1 MRAHPQTRPSPAMNT
16 PRQPADDAPDTQQIL
31 ARATERLPAG
41 ADGRRPYAGD
51 VTPNEAWQLMGRPGV
66 RFIDVRS
73 PEEHRY
79 VGHVPGSEL
88 VVWRGT
94 GEEQVDQFM
103 KELGERAAPDEVV
116 LLLCRSG
123 VRSVRAATAATAR
136 GFSRACNILEGFEGK
151 LDANGQRGHLDGW
164 RKTGLPWKQD

>member
-1 MRAHPQTRPSPAMNT
+1 MGICLSDPACAMNT
-16 PRQPADDAPDTQQIL
+16 PSQPTDSSADLAQVL
-31 ARATERLPAG
+31 ARAAERLPAG

-51 VTPNEAWQLMGRPGV
+51 VTPTEAWQLIGRPGV

-94 GEEQVDQFM
+94 GDEQVAQFV
-103 KELGERAAPDEVV
+103 KELGERAAPDDVV

-151 LDANGQRGHLDGW
+151 IDANGQRGHIDGW

>member
-1 MRAHPQTRPSPAMNT
+1 MNPPS
-16 PRQPADDAPDTQQIL
+16 QPSAPDADL
-31 ARATERLPAG
+31 AQVLERAAARLPAG
-41 ADGRRPYAGD
+41 TDGRKPYAGD
-51 VTPNEAWQLMGRPGV
+51 VTPAEAWQLMGRPGV

-94 GEEQVDQFM
+94 GDEQVAQFV
-103 KELGERAAPDEVV
+103 KELGERAAPDDVV

-151 LDANGQRGHLDGW
+151 IDANGQRGHIDGW